1 MIFVIQTPSVLRLHL
16 TCVSVTQPAA
26 TGVNVIMDTSVM
38 GLIAQVSYMHNY
50 SCNWAVDDICLFI
63 IMLPRSVS
71 FVATSEFD
79 CNNSISRPMGIDS
92 EDKANNFSIKATTKD
107 VTFTNK
113 DSNMIGANVN
123 NKSHQ

>member
-1 MIFVIQTPSVLRLHL
+1 
-16 TCVSVTQPAA
+16 
-26 TGVNVIMDTSVM
+26 
-38 GLIAQVSYMHNY
+38 
-50 SCNWAVDDICLFI
+50 
-63 IMLPRSVS
+63 
-71 FVATSEFD
+71 
-79 CNNSISRPMGIDS
+79 MGIDS